1 MSALFNV
8 SIIKAILTIVV
19 MVFINFDS
27 GEVKQI
33 SGIIPAFTL
42 NTVEVHSD
50 SADADEEEEK
60 REKSVRI
67 SISDKGIKID
77 SDGKDK
83 FILDSDS
90 KNKIKAM
97 VKAGVESIPDSIS
110 LDVNYDGNT
119 NSFDFTYSDEDRYSD
134 VKKDDFVRI
143 GGKIRI
149 EDYQL
154 VQGDVVSVAG
164 GVKIDGKVRGD
175 VVCVVGNIDLGPS
188 AVVNGDVVCV
198 IGNLSKD
205 KKARVRGETVT
216 IGSGIGGD
224 GFSLPG
230 VAFFPF
236 GGGIFRVIVK
246 VARFTVLFLLLLIVF
261 YFIPERMKKSSSYVS
276 GSFLKSLGVGVLI
289 IFFGSIVI
297 LIAAIILAITIIG
310 IPLSLLLFLSYLALL
325 VVCYFVAALA
335 LGNIVAEKVQ
345 VARNSIYLRGLI
357 GLFIL
362 ELAGLL
368 SSLMSMVPVFT
379 FVRIPIGIIGKFI
392 VFLAL
397 LVGVGAFVLSKGGAL
412 AEGSDDLI
420 EE

>member
-8 SIIKAILTIVV
+8 SIIKAILTIAV
-19 MVFINFDS
+19 MVFMNFDS

-50 SADADEEEEK
+50 STDADEEGKET
-60 REKSVRI
+60 EKSVKI
-67 SISDKGIKID
+67 SISDDGIKIH

-83 FILDSDS
+83 FILNSDS
-90 KNKIKAM
+90 KDKIRAM

-110 LDVNYDGNT
+110 
-119 NSFDFTYSDEDRYSD
+119 FTYSDEDKYSD

-143 GGKIRI
+143 GGKIKI

-154 VQGDVVSVAG
+154 VQGDVVSVVG
-164 GVKIDGKVRGD
+164 GVTIDGKVRGD

-198 IGNLSKD
+198 MGNLSKD
-205 KKARVRGETVT
+205 KNARVRGETVT
-216 IGSGIGGD
+216 VGSGVGGD
-224 GFSLPG
+224 GFPFPG
-230 VAFFPF
+230 VTFFPF
-236 GGGIFRVIVK
+236 GGGIFRVIAKIVK
-246 VARFTVLFLLLLIVF
+246 FTILVLLLLIVF
-261 YFIPERMKKSSSYVS
+261 YFMPERMKKSSSYAS

-335 LGNIVAEKVQ
+335 LGNIVAGKMQ
-345 VARNSIYLRGLI
+345 VARDSIYLKGLI

-362 ELAGLL
+362 ELPGLL
-368 SSLMSMVPVFT
+368 SSLMSVVPVFT
-379 FVRIPIGIIGKFI
+379 FVRMPIGIIGKFI
-392 VFLAL
+392 VFLAIL
-397 LVGVGAFVLSKGGAL
+397 IGVGAFVLSKGGAL
-412 AEGSDDLI
+412 AHGSDDLI